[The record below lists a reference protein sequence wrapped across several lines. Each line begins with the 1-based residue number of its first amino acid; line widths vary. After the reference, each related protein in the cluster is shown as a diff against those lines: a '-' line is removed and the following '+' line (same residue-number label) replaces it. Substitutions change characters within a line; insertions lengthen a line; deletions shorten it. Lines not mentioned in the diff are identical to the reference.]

1 MDDTMFERLIEVRD
15 DLRLM
20 NNDSGAAAVEW
31 AIVQLVGP
39 PPSAIVDA
47 TDWAEAAFEPRRFYT
62 MDIPG
67 GLETSDPLIALRWQL
82 NGAKV
87 LAL

>member
-47 TDWAEAAFEPRRFYT
+47 TGWADAAFDEPKMIRIEGWGV
-62 MDIPG
+62 IPKSMVVRSFSIDEP
-67 GLETSDPLIALRWQL
+67 GLSQ
-82 NGAKV
+82 
-87 LAL
+87 

>member
-47 TDWAEAAFEPRRFYT
+47 AGWAEAAFADWTVADHVRLIELDTVMPPFGY
-62 MDIPG
+62 
-67 GLETSDPLIALRWQL
+67 ETPA
-82 NGAKV
+82 
-87 LAL
+87 